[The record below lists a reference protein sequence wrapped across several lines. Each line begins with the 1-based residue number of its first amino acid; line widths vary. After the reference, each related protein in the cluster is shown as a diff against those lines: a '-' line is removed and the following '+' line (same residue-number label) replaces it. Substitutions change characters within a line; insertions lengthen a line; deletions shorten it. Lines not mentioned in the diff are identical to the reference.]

1 VEQNTTKYRYGY
13 LGNVRVKV
21 EKTIADHKVV
31 THGGIFSD
39 DLDYNPSLLDFS
51 SNVNPLGF
59 PSKVR
64 DVFKNLSHVSIYPDP
79 NSNELRIHLQKYTG
93 IPKNQIVVGNG
104 ATEIIYNY
112 CNAFL
117 RKQKV
122 LIPIPTFGEYESAA
136 KLNSA
141 TLYFFKTMNLNKNL
155 SNFQDMISNKNCI
168 ILCNPNNP
176 TGVLTKKKNMLK
188 ILESAYDKSAM
199 VFLDECF
206 IELVPS
212 GNESVVS
219 YLKEFDNLFI
229 LRSLTKSF
237 GLAGLRVGYGL
248 GNKKMIEIL
257 QKIKIPWNVSGIAQ
271 KSSIKSLS
279 DKSHLPRTLNLIRK
293 ESKFLMKS
301 ISKIKSFTC
310 YNSDT
315 NFILIKSKIKSNI
328 IQKRLLK
335 RNILIRDCNTFRG
348 LDNNFIRI
356 AVRTHK
362 ENLKLVEALRE
373 L

>member
-1 VEQNTTKYRYGY
+1 MRIKVEQA
-13 LGNVRVKV
+13 
-21 EKTIADHKVV
+21 IANHKVV
-31 THGGIFSD
+31 AHGGIFSHGIEND
-39 DLDYNPSLLDFS
+39 SSLLDFS

-64 DVFKNLSHVSIYPDP
+64 NVFKNLSQVSVYPDP
-79 NSNELRIHLQKYTG
+79 NSNELRTHLQKYTE

-136 KLNSA
+136 KLNCA
-141 TLYFFKTMNLNKNL
+141 ILHFFKTMDLNKNL
-155 SNFQDMISNKNCI
+155 SEFQDMISKKNCMF
-168 ILCNPNNP
+168 LCNPNNP
-176 TGVLTKKKNMLK
+176 TGVLIKRKNMLK
-188 ILESAYDKSAM
+188 ILESAYDKSVM
-199 VFLDECF
+199 VFIDECF

-212 GNESVVS
+212 GDESVIS

-237 GLAGLRVGYGL
+237 GLAGLRIGYGL

-257 QKIKIPWNVSGIAQ
+257 QKVKIPWNVSGIAQ
-271 KSSIKSLS
+271 RSSIRALS
-279 DKSHLPRTLNLIRK
+279 DKSHLSKTLNLIRK
-293 ESKFLMKS
+293 ESKFLIDS
-301 ISKIKSFTC
+301 IFKIKGFTC
-310 YNSDT
+310 YNSAT
-315 NFILIKSKIKSNI
+315 NFILIKSKIKSNQ
-328 IQKRLLK
+328 IQNRLLK
-335 RNILIRDCNTFRG
+335 KNILVRDCSTFRG

-356 AVRTHK
+356 AVRTRK
-362 ENLKLVEALRE
+362 ENLKLIEALRE

>member
-1 VEQNTTKYRYGY
+1 MRF
-13 LGNVRVKV
+13 KV
-21 EKTIADHKVV
+21 EKAIANHKVV
-31 THGGIFSD
+31 AHGGIFSSGTRNN
-39 DLDYNPSLLDFS
+39 LSLLDFS

-64 DVFKNLSHVSIYPDP
+64 DAFKNFSQVSVYPDP
-79 NSNELRIHLQKYTG
+79 DSNELRTHLQKYTS
-93 IPKNQIVVGNG
+93 ISKNQIIVGNG

-136 KLNSA
+136 KLNGA
-141 TLYFFKTMNLNKNL
+141 ILYFFKTMNLNKNL
-155 SNFQDMISNKNCI
+155 SDFQDTIPQKSHI
-168 ILCNPNNP
+168 FLCNPNNP
-176 TGVLTKKKNMLK
+176 TGVLINRKNMLK
-188 ILESAYDKSAM
+188 ILESAQNKSTM

-206 IELVPS
+206 IESVPA
-212 GNESVVS
+212 GNESVIS

-229 LRSLTKSF
+229 LRFLTKSF
-237 GLAGLRVGYGL
+237 GLAGLRIGYGL

-271 KSSIKSLS
+271 KSSIKALL
-279 DKSHLPRTLNLIRK
+279 DKSHLPKTLNLVRK
-293 ESKFLMKS
+293 ESKFLINS
-301 ISKIKSFTC
+301 ISKIKGFTC

-315 NFILIKSKIKSNI
+315 NFILIKSKMKSSQVQDKLL
-328 IQKRLLK
+328 QK
-335 RNILIRDCNTFRG
+335 NILIRNCNTFHG

-362 ENLKLVEALRE
+362 ENLKLIEALEE

>member
-1 VEQNTTKYRYGY
+1 
-13 LGNVRVKV
+13 VRIKV
-21 EKTIADHKVV
+21 EKAITNHKIVA
-31 THGGIFSD
+31 HGGIFSNG
-39 DLDYNPSLLDFS
+39 LEHNLGLLDFS

-59 PSKVR
+59 PSQVR
-64 DVFKNLSHVSIYPDP
+64 DVFKNLSQISIYPDP
-79 NSNELRIHLQKYTG
+79 NSNELKTHLQNYTG

-104 ATEIIYNY
+104 ATEIIYNF
-112 CNAFL
+112 CSAFL

-136 KLNSA
+136 KLNGA
-141 TLYFFKTMNLNKNL
+141 ILYFFKTMNLNQRF
-155 SNFQDMISNKNCI
+155 SEFQDMFSKKNCI
-168 ILCNPNNP
+168 FLCNPNNP
-176 TGVLTKKKNMLK
+176 TGVLIKKNNMLK

-199 VFLDECF
+199 LFLDECF
-206 IELVPS
+206 IELVPA
-212 GNESVVS
+212 GDESIVS

-237 GLAGLRVGYGL
+237 GLAGLRIGYGL
-248 GNKKMIEIL
+248 GNKKMIEIM

-271 KSSIKSLS
+271 KSSIKALS
-279 DKSHLPRTLNLIRK
+279 DKSHLSKTLNLIRK
-293 ESKFLMKS
+293 ESKFLINS
-301 ISKIKSFTC
+301 ISKIKGFTC

-315 NFILIKSKIKSNI
+315 NFILIKSKIKSNQ
-328 IQKRLLK
+328 IQKRLLR

-362 ENLKLVEALRE
+362 ENLKLIEALRE

>member
-1 VEQNTTKYRYGY
+1 MHIR
-13 LGNVRVKV
+13 V
-21 EKTIADHKVV
+21 EKTVTNHKVV
-31 THGGIFSD
+31 SHGGIFSSD
-39 DLDYNPSLLDFS
+39 IGHNSRLLDFS
-51 SNVNPLGF
+51 SNVNPIGF

-64 DVFKNLSHVSIYPDP
+64 NTFKDLDQISTYPDP

-93 IPKNQIVVGNG
+93 IPKDQIVVGNG

-112 CNAFL
+112 CNIFL

-136 KLNSA
+136 KLNGVI
-141 TLYFFKTMNLNKNL
+141 LHFFKTMNLNKNL
-155 SNFQDMISNKNCI
+155 SEFQDMISKKNCI
-168 ILCNPNNP
+168 FLCNPNNP
-176 TGVLTKKKNMLK
+176 TGVLIPRKNMLK
-188 ILESAYDKSAM
+188 ILESAHDKSAL

-206 IELVPS
+206 IELVPA
-212 GNESVVS
+212 GNESVIS

-237 GLAGLRVGYGL
+237 GLAGLRIGYGL

-257 QKIKIPWNVSGIAQ
+257 QKIKIPWNINGIAQ
-271 KSSIKSLS
+271 KSSIYALS
-279 DKSHLPRTLNLIRK
+279 DKLHLSKTLNLIKK
-293 ESKFLMKS
+293 ESKFLIDS
-301 ISKIKSFTC
+301 ISKMPGFTC

-315 NFILIKSKIKSNI
+315 NFILIKSTIKSNQI
-328 IQKRLLK
+328 KNKLLK
-335 RNILIRDCNTFRG
+335 KNILIRDCSTFRG
-348 LDNNFIRI
+348 LDDNFIRI

-362 ENLKLVEALRE
+362 ENLKLIEALRS

>member
-1 VEQNTTKYRYGY
+1 MRI
-13 LGNVRVKV
+13 KV
-21 EKTIADHKVV
+21 EKSIADHKVV
-31 THGGIFSD
+31 AHGGIFSN
-39 DLDYNPSLLDFS
+39 DLEHNPGLLDFS

-64 DVFKNLSHVSIYPDP
+64 DIFKNLSHVSIYPDP
-79 NSNELRIHLQKYTG
+79 NSNELRINLQKYTG
-93 IPKNQIVVGNG
+93 VPKNQIVVGNG

-136 KLNSA
+136 KLNGA
-141 TLYFFKTMNLNKNL
+141 MLYFFKTMDLNKNL
-155 SNFQDMISNKNCI
+155 SEFQDMISKKNYI

-176 TGVLTKKKNMLK
+176 TGVLIKKKNMLK
-188 ILESAYDKSAM
+188 ILESAYDKSVM

-212 GNESVVS
+212 GNESVIP

-237 GLAGLRVGYGL
+237 GLAGLRIGYGL

-271 KSSIKSLS
+271 KSSIKALS
-279 DKSHLPRTLNLIRK
+279 DKSHLSKTLNLIRK
-293 ESKFLMKS
+293 ESKFLIGS
-301 ISKIKSFTC
+301 ISKIKGFTC

-315 NFILIKSKIKSNI
+315 NFILIKSKMKSNQ
-328 IQKRLLK
+328 IQSRLLK
-335 RNILIRDCNTFRG
+335 RNILIRNCNTFHG

-362 ENLKLVEALRE
+362 ENLKLIEALRE

>member
-1 VEQNTTKYRYGY
+1 
-13 LGNVRVKV
+13 VRIKV
-21 EKTIADHKVV
+21 EKSIANHTVV
-31 THGGIFSD
+31 THGGIFSSGIE
-39 DLDYNPSLLDFS
+39 NTSSLLDFS

-59 PSKVR
+59 PSKVI
-64 DVFKNLSHVSIYPDP
+64 DVFKNLSDISVYPDP
-79 NSNELRIHLQKYTG
+79 DSNELRIHLQKYTG

-136 KLNSA
+136 KLNGA
-141 TLYFFKTMNLNKNL
+141 KLNFFKTVNLNKNL
-155 SNFQDMISNKNCI
+155 SEFQDMISKKNCVF
-168 ILCNPNNP
+168 LCNPNNP
-176 TGVLTKKKNMLK
+176 TGVLIKRKNMLK
-188 ILESAYDKSAM
+188 ILESAHDKSAM

-206 IELVPS
+206 IELVPT
-212 GNESVVS
+212 GNESVIS

-237 GLAGLRVGYGL
+237 GLAGLRIGYGL
-248 GNKKMIEIL
+248 GNEKMIEIL
-257 QKIKIPWNVSGIAQ
+257 QKIKIPWNVSWIAQ
-271 KSSIKSLS
+271 KSSIKALS
-279 DKSHLPRTLNLIRK
+279 DKLHLSKTLNLIK
-293 ESKFLMKS
+293 NESKFLS
-301 ISKIKSFTC
+301 EYISKIAGFTC

-315 NFILIKSKIKSNI
+315 NFILIKSKIKSN
-328 IQKRLLK
+328 QVQDNLLK
-335 RNILIRDCNTFRG
+335 KNILIRDCSTLRG
-348 LDNNFIRI
+348 LDSNFIRI

-362 ENLKLVEALRE
+362 ENLKLVEALRA

>member
-1 VEQNTTKYRYGY
+1 MRF
-13 LGNVRVKV
+13 KV
-21 EKTIADHKVV
+21 EKAIANHKVV
-31 THGGIFSD
+31 AHGGIFSSGARNN
-39 DLDYNPSLLDFS
+39 LSLLDFS

-64 DVFKNLSHVSIYPDP
+64 DVFKDLSQVSVYPDP
-79 NSNELRIHLQKYTG
+79 DSNELRTHLQKYTS
-93 IPKNQIVVGNG
+93 ISKNQIIVGNG

-136 KLNSA
+136 KLNGA
-141 TLYFFKTMNLNKNL
+141 ILYFFKTMNLNKNL
-155 SNFQDMISNKNCI
+155 SDFQDI
-168 ILCNPNNP
+168 IPQKSHIFLCNPNNP
-176 TGVLTKKKNMLK
+176 TGVLINRKNMLK
-188 ILESAYDKSAM
+188 ILESAQNKSTM

-206 IELVPS
+206 IELVPA
-212 GNESVVS
+212 GNESVIS

-237 GLAGLRVGYGL
+237 GLAGLRIGYGL

-271 KSSIKSLS
+271 KSSIKALS
-279 DKSHLPRTLNLIRK
+279 DKSHLPKTLNLIKK
-293 ESKFLMKS
+293 ESKFLINS
-301 ISKIKSFTC
+301 ISKIKGFTC

-315 NFILIKSKIKSNI
+315 NFILIKSKMKSSQ
-328 IQKRLLK
+328 IQDKLLQK
-335 RNILIRDCNTFRG
+335 NILIRNCNTFHG

-356 AVRTHK
+356 AIRTHK
-362 ENLKLVEALRE
+362 ENLKLIEALGE

>member
-1 VEQNTTKYRYGY
+1 M
-13 LGNVRVKV
+13 
-21 EKTIADHKVV
+21 EKSIANHTVV
-31 THGGIFSD
+31 AHGGIFSSGIE
-39 DLDYNPSLLDFS
+39 NNSSLLDFS

-64 DVFKNLSHVSIYPDP
+64 DVFKNLSDISVYPDP
-79 NSNELRIHLQKYTG
+79 DSNELRTHLQKYTG

-117 RKQKV
+117 RKQEV

-136 KLNSA
+136 KLNGA
-141 TLYFFKTMNLNKNL
+141 KLNFFKTMNLNKNL
-155 SNFQDMISNKNCI
+155 SEFQDMISKKSCVF
-168 ILCNPNNP
+168 LCNPNNP
-176 TGVLTKKKNMLK
+176 TGVLIKRKNMLK
-188 ILESAYDKSAM
+188 ILESAHDKSVM

-206 IELVPS
+206 IELVPT
-212 GNESVVS
+212 GNESIIS

-237 GLAGLRVGYGL
+237 GLAGLRIGYGL
-248 GNKKMIEIL
+248 GNKKIIKIL
-257 QKIKIPWNVSGIAQ
+257 QKIKIPWNVSWIAQ
-271 KSSIKSLS
+271 KSSIKALS
-279 DKSHLPRTLNLIRK
+279 DKLHLSKTLNLIRN
-293 ESKFLMKS
+293 ESKFLSDS
-301 ISKIKSFTC
+301 ISKITGFTC
-310 YNSDT
+310 YDSDT
-315 NFILIKSKIKSNI
+315 NFILIKSKIKSNQ
-328 IQKRLLK
+328 IQDKLLK
-335 RNILIRDCNTFRG
+335 KNILIRDCSTFRG

-362 ENLKLVEALRE
+362 ENLKLVEALRA